1 MDPLQAPPFFQK
13 GNKEYKELLTL
24 LLPKMRTKSSLR
36 KTTTAALNKP
46 KRFTLLRAEEK
57 HFWKSPKNNVK

>member
-1 MDPLQAPPFFQK
+1 MDLSQVLPFFQRE
-13 GNKEYKELLTL
+13 NKEYKELLTL
-24 LLPKMRTKSSLR
+24 LLCKMRTKLSLR

-46 KRFTLLRAEEK
+46 KRFTLLKAEEK